1 MKKLKIAQVIG
12 ILILLLGVIIR
23 AGAGE
28 YYGTALAVLGIL
40 IYAVARVTAWIQS
53 DKVDL

>member
-12 ILILLLGVIIR
+12 ILMLLVGVIIR

-28 YYGTALAVLGIL
+28 YYGIWLVMFGII
-40 IYAVARVTAWIQS
+40 IYATARIWSWVAN
-53 DKVDL
+53 DKAT